1 MLGIIQFTLNKVP
14 THWWRKGIKNILI
27 PTFSFYVLNIATS
40 TPIIEKYR
48 LLFFESKIWYFI
60 LIQILVILVFYIFVD
75 FLLRLLAFKVIKK
88 RILKKQAE
96 MTGADKVEM
105 LRVFSEY
112 KNSIAGLLMG
122 YPVELGYISKSDL
135 KEIDNS
141 EPIVVSTEEK
151 EKAINE
157 VITALN
163 KWACLLIHLACSL
176 LLVWHYDKILMT
188 TIIILGFILT
198 VLIYTAVII
207 LISNVEMINTII
219 RHLKKL
225 GE

>member
-1 MLGIIQFTLNKVP
+1 MLGVIKFALNKVP

-27 PTFSFYVLNIATS
+27 PTFSFYLLNIASS
-40 TPIIEKYR
+40 TPFIEKYR

-60 LIQILVILVFYIFVD
+60 LIQILVILVFYVIMD
-75 FLLRLLAFKVIKK
+75 FLLRVLAFKVIKK
-88 RILKKQAE
+88 RILKMQAE
-96 MTGADKVEM
+96 MTRTDKVEM
-105 LRVFSEY
+105 LRGFSEF

-122 YPVELGYISKSDL
+122 YPVELGYISKSDF
-135 KEIDNS
+135 KEIDNT
-141 EPIVVSTEEK
+141 EPIVVSAEEK

-176 LLVWHYDKILMT
+176 LLVWHYDKVLMT
-188 TIIILGFILT
+188 IIMVLGFILT

-207 LISNVEMINTII
+207 FITNIEMINTILK
-219 RHLKKL
+219 HLKKL
-225 GE
+225 GK